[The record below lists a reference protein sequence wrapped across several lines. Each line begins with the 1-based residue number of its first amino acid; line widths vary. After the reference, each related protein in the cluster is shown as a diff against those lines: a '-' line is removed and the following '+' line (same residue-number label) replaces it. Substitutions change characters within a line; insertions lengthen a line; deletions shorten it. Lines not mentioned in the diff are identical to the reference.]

1 MAEQMEMMVI
11 QNSEKL
17 RNLEKDAKSIEQRI
31 DTCDEQ
37 LRKLYKLYFPDGNY
51 EEYMENVSN

>member
-1 MAEQMEMMVI
+1 MEMMVI